1 MSEAVKDLVDAIGA
15 GKSIDIESSFE
26 AAMAEK
32 VSAKIDDLR
41 TTYAQNM
48 FAGQAEEEVEIEQE
62 FEEE

>member
-15 GKSIDIESSFE
+15 GKSIDIENSFE

-41 TTYAQNM
+41 TAYAQNM
-48 FAGQAEEEVEIEQE
+48 FAGQPEEVEIEQE
-62 FEEE
+62 SEEE